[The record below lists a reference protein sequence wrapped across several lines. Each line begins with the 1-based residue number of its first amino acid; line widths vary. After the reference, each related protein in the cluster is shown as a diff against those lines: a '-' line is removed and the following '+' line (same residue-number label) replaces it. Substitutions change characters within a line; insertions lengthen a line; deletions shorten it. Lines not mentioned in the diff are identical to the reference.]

1 MELFSDLCLNLSYFS
16 QTSSFEEYDMA
27 KRKGTPILDPM
38 LTEIADVATHPTQ
51 AEFAVLGRSGLLQR

>member
-1 MELFSDLCLNLSYFS
+1 
-16 QTSSFEEYDMA
+16 MA
-27 KRKGTPILDPM
+27 KRKGIPILDPM